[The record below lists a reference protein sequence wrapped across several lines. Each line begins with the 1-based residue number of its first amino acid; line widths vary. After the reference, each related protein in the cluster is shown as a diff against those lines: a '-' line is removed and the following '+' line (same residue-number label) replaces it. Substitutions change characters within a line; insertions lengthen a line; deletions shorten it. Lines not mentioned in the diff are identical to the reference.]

1 MIKITTNFWLN
12 EDEIQVSFIRSPGPG
27 GQNVNKVSTAVQLRF
42 NIIRAASLP
51 ETIRER
57 LLLLIGN
64 KITKE
69 GDLIIK
75 ASRYRSQERNKQDA
89 YSRLQALLQQAAI
102 IPKKRKKTKPS
113 LASKER
119 RLTSKKLHSK
129 NKTIRRSRPGPE
141 E

>member
-1 MIKITTNFWLN
+1 MIKITPHLWLE

-42 NIIRAASLP
+42 NIVHSTSLS

-57 LLLLIGN
+57 LIFILGN
-64 KITKE
+64 KITKD

-89 YSRLQALLQQAAI
+89 YNRLQTLLQQAAI
-102 IPKKRKKTKPS
+102 IPKKRKKTQPS
-113 LASKER
+113 QASKER

-129 NKTIRRSRPGPE
+129 NKTIRRSRPNHE